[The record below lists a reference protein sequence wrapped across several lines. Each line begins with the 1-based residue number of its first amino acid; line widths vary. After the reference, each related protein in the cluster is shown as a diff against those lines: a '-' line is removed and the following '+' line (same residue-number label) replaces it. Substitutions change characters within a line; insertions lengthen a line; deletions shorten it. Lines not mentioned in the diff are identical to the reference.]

1 VSDPT
6 RTAPAGWY
14 ADPNGA
20 PTLRWW
26 DGTTWSEHYAPGAAI
41 TLERPRLTTD
51 TKVDG
56 VWIWLVAALPL
67 VSIASYF
74 LIDFR
79 GYMQGLMT
87 GDIRG
92 ALTVF
97 GVGYFA
103 SLALSWIT
111 WGAAVLFA
119 YFDWRDLRAA
129 GVVRPFHWA
138 WAFLG
143 GIVYLI
149 GRTVIVRKVSPGGL
163 GPLWGGIA
171 VLVLA
176 LIVSIAWTSW
186 MMVDMMSYFPSY
198 DSFSSYGSY
207 S

>member
-41 TLERPRLTTD
+41 TQERPRLTTD

-111 WGAAVLFA
+111 WGPPCCSPTSTGATFA
-119 YFDWRDLRAA
+119 
-129 GVVRPFHWA
+129 RPA
-138 WAFLG
+138 SSARS
-143 GIVYLI
+143 I
-149 GRTVIVRKVSPGGL
+149 GRGR
-163 GPLWGGIA
+163 
-171 VLVLA
+171 
-176 LIVSIAWTSW
+176 SW
-186 MMVDMMSYFPSY
+186 AG
-198 DSFSSYGSY
+198 SST
-207 S
+207 